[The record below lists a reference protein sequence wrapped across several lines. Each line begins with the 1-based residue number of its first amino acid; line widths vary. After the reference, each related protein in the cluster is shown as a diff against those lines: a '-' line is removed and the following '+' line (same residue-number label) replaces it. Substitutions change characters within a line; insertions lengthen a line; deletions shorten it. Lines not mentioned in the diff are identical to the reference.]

1 MPGLSFPYG
10 HFIVPQPH
18 GVAIELRDPYTSII
32 NRLSHLPMEG
42 DLFLPFFAASEMN
55 AKNCGEN
62 VIEFAIFRKK
72 FDAAAQLVL
81 YDYEKILELAPK
93 FAGYCEKIYGH
104 QFPTVIENFYYSII
118 STDMGSP
125 LHKRVCGNKKI
136 FRLRRLEHLI
146 NLSVFPETEILP
158 YLDQYKHV
166 LRELYSEKKSATTL
180 ADLFLYNEKVES
192 LLDSFTWKTQF

>member
-10 HFIVPQPH
+10 HFIVPQPR
-18 GVAIELRDPYTSII
+18 GAALELRDSYTSII

-62 VIEFAIFRKK
+62 AIEYAIFRKK
-72 FDAAAQLVL
+72 FNAAAQLVL
-81 YDYEKILELAPK
+81 YDYEKILSLSQT
-93 FAGYCEKIYGH
+93 FAGFCEKFYGH
-104 QFPTVIENFYYSII
+104 SFPTTIENFYYSVI
-118 STDMGSP
+118 STDTGKSS
-125 LHKRVCGNKKI
+125 LNGKKL
-136 FRLRRLEHLI
+136 FRLRRLEQLI

-158 YLDQYKHV
+158 YLDQHKHV

-192 LLDSFTWKTQF
+192 LLESFTWKTPF